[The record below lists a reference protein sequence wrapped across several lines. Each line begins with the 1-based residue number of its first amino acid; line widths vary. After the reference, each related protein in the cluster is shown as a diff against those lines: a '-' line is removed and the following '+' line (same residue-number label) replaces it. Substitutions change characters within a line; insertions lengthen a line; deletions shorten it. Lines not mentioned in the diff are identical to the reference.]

1 MNIWGNYITRSR
13 KQEFELL
20 YNTYSRQIYGF
31 ALRLSNGDSYLAE
44 EVVQETFI
52 RLWEH
57 WDSLRDQQAAL
68 GYLFATAKHIFLN
81 YCEHEMVKY
90 VYEGYVMLHES
101 EMSTEAENSQEA
113 QSLEQYLKQVIANM
127 PPMRQKVFVM
137 SRFGNKTNKE
147 IATELGIS
155 EKTVE
160 VHITLALKELR
171 NKLND

>member
-1 MNIWGNYITRSR
+1 
-13 KQEFELL
+13 
-20 YNTYSRQIYGF
+20 
-31 ALRLSNGDSYLAE
+31 
-44 EVVQETFI
+44 
-52 RLWEH
+52 
-57 WDSLRDQQAAL
+57 
-68 GYLFATAKHIFLN
+68 
-81 YCEHEMVKY
+81 MVKY